1 MQIPHV
7 SITKFAEDKYLLN
20 QCLWE
25 KQKEILESFWGGNY
39 TKGVWALGRRSGKT
53 LMASISACYAG
64 CVLADEYKKFLRPNE
79 HFYIVTIANTIDQA
93 KLALNNIKSLI
104 GNSPLLKNLIKNETA
119 DSLELLNGAIIK
131 SIPTSSRSAR
141 GMAAPFILFD
151 ELAYAMD
158 TSGNSAGDSL
168 YNALAPSSAQFGN
181 LGRILLLSSPYRQEG
196 IFYDIYKQG
205 ITGLYE
211 DIQVVNLPSWEMNPT
226 LSKAF
231 LESEKARDPDMFA
244 VEYGANFSQNLSSFL
259 SADLIDL
266 AINYDRKS
274 LPPNDHYLGD
284 YFLSLDPA
292 KGSRDSYTSCI
303 AHFED
308 NLLVVDLFHQFKANW
323 GGEGQKKQVN
333 IAEVENWIIEKHNIY
348 GFSKVCLD
356 QYNSVSSI
364 QRLSGF
370 IDIEE
375 INWSASSK
383 TKAYSKLRELFNSRN
398 IELYPH
404 AESIQQL
411 KRLSVFYKPGG
422 TWSVS
427 GGSGASVDDFCSALA
442 GILLIAD
449 YDADFCAIEAMT
461 RKVPGE
467 SEYAI
472 QNWLHYWDF

>member
-7 SITKFAEDKYLLN
+7 SITRFAEDKYLLN
-20 QCLWE
+20 QPLWE
-25 KQKEILESFWGGNY
+25 KQKVILESFWGGNY

-79 HFYIVTIANTIDQA
+79 HFYIITVANTVNQA
-93 KLALNNIKSLI
+93 RLALNNIKSLI
-104 GNSPLLKNLIKNETA
+104 GNSPLLKNLIENETA
-119 DSLELLNGAIIK
+119 DSLQLLNRAIIK

-226 LSKAF
+226 LSKTF
-231 LESEKARDPDMFA
+231 LESEKARNPDMFN

-259 SADLIDL
+259 SADLIDA
-266 AINYDRKS
+266 AINYDRNS
-274 LPPNDHYLGD
+274 LPPQDHYLGD

-292 KGSRDSYTSCI
+292 KGSRDTYAACV

-308 NLLVVDLFHQFKANW
+308 SSLVVDLFHQFTASW
-323 GGEGQKKQVN
+323 GEGQKKQVN
-333 IAEVENWIIEKHNIY
+333 IAEVESWILEKHGMYN
-348 GFSKVCLD
+348 FSKVCLD
-356 QYNSVSSI
+356 QYNSVSTI
-364 QRLSGF
+364 QRLSGLL
-370 IDIEE
+370 DIQE

-383 TKAYSKLRELFNSRN
+383 TKAYSKLRELFNSRK

-404 AESIQQL
+404 LESIQQL
-411 KRLSVFYKPGG
+411 KSLSVFYKPGG

-427 GGSGASVDDFCSALA
+427 GGTGAAVDDFVSSLA
-442 GILLIAD
+442 GILLISD
-449 YDADFCAIEAMT
+449 YDEFFDPIEAMT
-461 RKVPGE
+461 AKVPGE

-472 QNWLHYWDF
+472 QNWLNYYDW